1 MGIESDLRRTRKMYD
16 EMHGV
21 LGLPIESQD
30 RVVPRISAWS
40 PLQQIAHISKSN
52 RWILSS
58 VVAILTGRRKFE
70 TAGSIKPIGRLVLR
84 SGLIPRGVGKAPS
97 VARPDDAISAARLSE
112 ELRLQL
118 ANMGQIDEHLEAV
131 KNSQDTFEH
140 PYFGHLNSRQWIRFV
155 RVHTNHHM
163 KIVSEILSAGSL

>member
-1 MGIESDLRRTRKMYD
+1 MGIESDLRRTRQMYD

-21 LGLPIESQD
+21 LGLPLESRD

-40 PLQQIAHISKSN
+40 PVQQIAHVSKSN

-58 VVAILTGRRKFE
+58 VVAILAGRRKAE
-70 TAGSIKPIGRLVLR
+70 TRGSIKPIGRLVLR

-97 VARPDDAISAARLSE
+97 VARPDDVISAERLTE
-112 ELRLQL
+112 DLRQQL
-118 ANMGQIDEHLEAV
+118 GNMGQIDEHLEAV
-131 KNSQDTFEH
+131 KSSRQTFEH

-163 KIVSEILSAGSL
+163 KIVGEILSAENL